1 MTEESII
8 KEMLRRVLSN
18 QKILMKSLQFDPNL
32 SSRGIEG
39 AIKETK
45 KVLRRSLLCPNRM
58 KTGPE

>member
-18 QKILMKSLQFDPNL
+18 QKIIMKSIQFDPNL
-32 SSRGIEG
+32 SSRGVEN

-45 KVLRRSLLCPNRM
+45 KVLRRSILCPN
-58 KTGPE
+58 KTKMPG